1 MMSSTRLTSL
11 LACFLFLGACSGGR
25 DEAPAA
31 PSDAGT
37 DAGPPGLA
45 LFGFGTHEPST
56 LEVTV
61 IASEDQGLWEPRDI
75 AFSPAA
81 DHQLWV
87 LNADSAMVIIS
98 ATGTPEQRHVRK
110 REAGYEHFLP
120 SPSALAFGDA
130 TMATAHETDDVTQS
144 STPIDFMGPSLWPL
158 DAALYNGG
166 HASHL
171 DMLHNS
177 PNAVGIAWES
187 GNAYWVFDGYH
198 RSLTFYDFAADH
210 GPGGEDHSDGI
221 ILRYVEGQVGYV
233 DGVAS
238 HLEMDRASGL
248 LYVADT
254 GNNRVA
260 VLDTRTGARGEI
272 LEPNYDDADMFH
284 MTSAPLTTLV
294 DGAAYG
300 MVQPSGL
307 ALRGGLI
314 YVADRALSVVHAFD
328 LTGAQIDWLDL
339 SSQITPGALGA
350 VELDAEGR
358 LYVTD
363 IGAHRVLRIAPRA
376 L

>member
-1 MMSSTRLTSL
+1 MTSSTRLTSL
-11 LACFLFLGACSGGR
+11 LACFLFLGACSG
-25 DEAPAA
+25 DDAPAA

-45 LFGFGTHEPST
+45 LFGYGTHEPST
-56 LEVTV
+56 LDVTV
-61 IASEDQGLWEPRDI
+61 IAGEDQGLWEPRDI

-87 LNADSAMVIIS
+87 LNSDSAMVIIS
-98 ATGTPEQRHVRK
+98 ATGTPEQSHVRK
-110 REAGYEHFLP
+110 R
-120 SPSALAFGDA
+120 DA
-130 TMATAHETDDVTQS
+130 SMATAHETDEITQS
-144 STPIDFMGPSLWPL
+144 FTPIDFMGPSLWPL
-158 DAALYNGG
+158 DAELYNGG
-166 HASHL
+166 HASHI

-177 PNAVGIAWES
+177 PNAVGIAWDS
-187 GNAYWVFDGYH
+187 GNAYWVFDGFH

-210 GPGGEDHSDGI
+210 GPGGDDHSDGI

-238 HLEMDRASGL
+238 HLELDHASGL
-248 LYVADT
+248 LYAADT

-260 VLDTRTGARGEI
+260 VLDTRSGARGEI

-284 MTSAPLTTLV
+284 MTSAPLSTLV

-307 ALRGGLI
+307 ALRGGLV
-314 YVADRALSVVHAFD
+314 YVTDRALSIVHAFD
-328 LTGAQIDWLDL
+328 LGGMQVDWLDL

-358 LYVTD
+358 LYVAD
-363 IGAHRVLRIAPRA
+363 IGTHRVLRIAPRA
-376 L
+376 P